1 MTKTKDELRSSIM
14 EDVITVDEDRPSDF
28 SKVVDILLN
37 DSYKRR
43 KTILNNRQVAK
54 ITTIDVIS
62 QIYDIP
68 FLKSWVNN
76 FGEWRTSGDN
86 GKGRQD
92 IVEISKFQ
100 YSEIKKDREELITAL
115 RGK

>member
-1 MTKTKDELRSSIM
+1 MSKQSSVLDDIVQADGS
-14 EDVITVDEDRPSDF
+14 EQSDF

-37 DSYKRR
+37 DNYKRR
-43 KTILNNRQVAK
+43 KTILNNSQVAK

-62 QIYDIP
+62 QIYDVQ
-68 FLKSWVNN
+68 FLREWVHN
-76 FGEWRTSGDN
+76 FAEWRTSGDN

-92 IVEISKFQ
+92 IVEISKFHYNQ
-100 YSEIKKDREELITAL
+100 MQDDRRDLMDAL